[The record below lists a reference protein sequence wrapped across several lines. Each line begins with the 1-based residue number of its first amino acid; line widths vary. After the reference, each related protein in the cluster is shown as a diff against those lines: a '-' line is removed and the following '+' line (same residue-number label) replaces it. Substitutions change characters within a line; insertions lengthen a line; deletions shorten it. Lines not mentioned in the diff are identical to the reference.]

1 MNIVLVERIVELS
14 EVKSRFERLKK
25 IATNWKA
32 VCIIVVIALTVKVAA
47 EQLAMMLIRGH

>member
-14 EVKSRFERLKK
+14 EVKSRFERLKRLM
-25 IATNWKA
+25 TSWKT
-32 VCIIVVIALTVKVAA
+32 VCITAVIALTVKVAA